1 MTPVDFYALLG
12 VTRAASAADVERA
25 YRRLARRYHPGVNPG
40 DPIAER
46 TYRQLQEA
54 YLVLGNVDRRREYD
68 RGSAPVTDEAPPV
81 AFEGFDFSAAAD
93 GPLAATFSELFSD
106 VFQQAA
112 REATTPTRGLDVAV
126 ELHLPFEEAVHG
138 CQVPLS
144 VTRHERCVRC
154 QGRGFLARQVPACA
168 ACGGEGARK
177 WVRGHMVFSKT
188 CEACGGNGQSVR
200 AVCEGCQGAG
210 LTPRTE
216 VVTINVPPGL
226 ESGSRVAVPG
236 RGHAGALGG
245 PAGDLYVTVQVGAHR
260 YFTRQGADLHLTL
273 PVAIH
278 EAAFG
283 AVVMV
288 PGLDGPVRLR
298 IPAGTRSGA
307 LIVARSRGGVKPGTA
322 ERGDLVVTVQI
333 VLPAALDARSRELL
347 REFGQINTGDVRQ
360 GLFEAS

>member
-1 MTPVDFYALLG
+1 VDLYAQLG
-12 VTRAASAADVERA
+12 VTRTASAAEVERA

-40 DPIAER
+40 DRVAER
-46 TYRQLQEA
+46 LYQQVQEA
-54 YLVLGNVDRRREYD
+54 YLVLGDVDRRREYD
-68 RGSAPVTDEAPPV
+68 RGSAPANAEASPV

-112 REATTPTRGLDVAV
+112 REATTPSRGLDVQV
-126 ELHLPFEEAVHG
+126 TLHLPFEDAVRG

-144 VTRHERCVRC
+144 VTRHERCSGCR
-154 QGRGFLARQVPACA
+154 GRGFLARSVS
-168 ACGGEGARK
+168 ACGVCGGDGVRK
-177 WVRGHMVFSKT
+177 WARGHMVFSKA

-200 AVCEGCQGAG
+200 DACMACRGAG
-210 LTPRTE
+210 VTPRTE

-245 PAGDLYVTVQVGAHR
+245 PSGDLYVTIEVGAHR

-273 PVAIH
+273 PVAVH

-283 AVVMV
+283 VVLTV
-288 PGLDGPVRLR
+288 PGLDGPVRVR
-298 IPAGTRSGA
+298 VPAGTRSGA
-307 LIVARSRGGVKPGTA
+307 SLVVRGRGGVKPGA
-322 ERGDLVVTVQI
+322 GERGDLVVTVQI
-333 VLPAALDARSRELL
+333 ALPASLDARSRALL

-360 GLFEAS
+360 GLFEPS